1 MVQAS
6 DMGEPPRESPVQLV
20 FLVLAHE
27 NPIQLARLLR
37 AIEGTCARIFVHI
50 DGSRSIAPFRQATTG
65 IKHVEFLDGADRIP
79 VFWAGFSMVQAT
91 LNLMRRAREQVP
103 GRARF
108 CLLSGMDYPIK
119 DSKTI
124 QSALASDKEFI
135 RIDTRLVTGAWHLRH
150 VRFAHFMDF
159 PGTRIGLV
167 RKLVQRIRIPRAV
180 TCKIPLY
187 WGSQWWALSGNC
199 MDFILS
205 FVEQNPD
212 YSDFHRH
219 TFAPDEIYF
228 HSIVKSSPFPI
239 FHDVESASDVPAY
252 IALPERG
259 IHFIDWVVIGG
270 KPRPKTM
277 ELQDLERLLSSP
289 ALFTRKCVDPA
300 STSLLDALDKRF
312 SVSVLAA

>member
-124 QSALASDKEFI
+124 QSTLASDKEF
-135 RIDTRLVTGAWHLRH
+135 A
-150 VRFAHFMDF
+150 
-159 PGTRIGLV
+159 
-167 RKLVQRIRIPRAV
+167 AV
-180 TCKIPLY
+180 DAARV
-187 WGSQWWALSGNC
+187 S
-199 MDFILS
+199 
-205 FVEQNPD
+205 
-212 YSDFHRH
+212 
-219 TFAPDEIYF
+219 
-228 HSIVKSSPFPI
+228 
-239 FHDVESASDVPAY
+239 
-252 IALPERG
+252 
-259 IHFIDWVVIGG
+259 
-270 KPRPKTM
+270 
-277 ELQDLERLLSSP
+277 LQLMPLLSRELVVSQVEVSGLRANLVKNKNGGSNIDDLKDVRPGMKARDELNVLSP
-289 ALFTRKCVDPA
+289 
-300 STSLLDALDKRF
+300 LLENGINKQ
-312 SVSVLAA
+312 